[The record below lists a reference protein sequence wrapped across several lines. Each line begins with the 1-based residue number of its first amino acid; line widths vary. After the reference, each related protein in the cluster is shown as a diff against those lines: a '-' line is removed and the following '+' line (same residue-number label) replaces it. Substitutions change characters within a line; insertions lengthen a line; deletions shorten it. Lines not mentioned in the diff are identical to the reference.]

1 MKKLLFG
8 TYSLDIGGIEKA
20 LVILVNKL
28 QEKGYDITL
37 VLEKKQ
43 GIFLNEID
51 PKIKIIEYAPSNS
64 KNKIQRKIINLI
76 KRIKFTLK
84 YKNKYDFSAS
94 FATYSLPSSFVARTA
109 SKNCYLWGHADYLTL
124 FDGNAEEMKEFFIE
138 RNYDKFKKI
147 IFVSKEGKD
156 SFIKVFPKMNEKT
169 MVCNNLIDADKILE
183 LSKEKIPEDEGLNKI
198 NLNMN
203 FCGLDLSKIPQ
214 QNLNDWT
221 VYIIPALYIIS
232 TFISMKITTSMQ
244 KKSKKNDGV
253 IDITEKEEK
262 DSKEEEKN
270 EMEDMMEQSNKM
282 MSWMMPIM
290 SVSISLVAPL
300 GLALY
305 WLVNNILMIGE
316 RLVLNKIIKD

>member
-1 MKKLLFG
+1 MFQFFANIFGYLLNFINNFVG
-8 TYSLDIGGIEKA
+8 NYGLAI
-20 LVILVNKL
+20 ILF
-28 QEKGYDITL
+28 T
-37 VLEKKQ
+37 
-43 GIFLNEID
+43 FL
-51 PKIKIIEYAPSNS
+51 IKIIMLPLSIKQQRTMKKSTELNE
-64 KNKIQRKIINLI
+64 KIKVLQ
-76 KRIKFTLK
+76 FK
-84 YKNKYDFSAS
+84 YKNDPEKLNREMMDLYKKENMSPFSGCLSTIAQFILLIS
-94 FATYSLPSSFVARTA
+94 IFYMVRCPLTYMEKINNDQINTYVQQLKDGGITVNQAYSEIDIIREL
-109 SKNCYLWGHADYLTL
+109 DYL
-124 FDGNAEEMKEFFIE
+124 
-138 RNYDKFKKI
+138 
-147 IFVSKEGKD
+147 
-156 SFIKVFPKMNEKT
+156 
-169 MVCNNLIDADKILE
+169 
-183 LSKEKIPEDEGLNKI
+183 KEKMPEDEGLNKI

>member
-1 MKKLLFG
+1 MFQFFANIFGYLLNFINNFVG
-8 TYSLDIGGIEKA
+8 NYGLAI
-20 LVILVNKL
+20 ILF
-28 QEKGYDITL
+28 T
-37 VLEKKQ
+37 VL
-43 GIFLNEID
+43 
-51 PKIKIIEYAPSNS
+51 IKIIMLPLSIKQQRTMKKSTELNE
-64 KNKIQRKIINLI
+64 KIKVLQ
-76 KRIKFTLK
+76 FK
-84 YKNKYDFSAS
+84 YKNDPEKLNREMMDLYKKENMSPFSGCLSTIAQFILLIS
-94 FATYSLPSSFVARTA
+94 IFYMVRCPLTYMEKINNDQINTYVQQLKDGGITVNQAYSEIDIIREL
-109 SKNCYLWGHADYLTL
+109 DYL
-124 FDGNAEEMKEFFIE
+124 
-138 RNYDKFKKI
+138 
-147 IFVSKEGKD
+147 
-156 SFIKVFPKMNEKT
+156 
-169 MVCNNLIDADKILE
+169 
-183 LSKEKIPEDEGLNKI
+183 KEKMPEDEGLNKI

-290 SVSISLVAPL
+290 SVSISLVAP
-300 GLALY
+300 
-305 WLVNNILMIGE
+305 
-316 RLVLNKIIKD
+316 